1 MVERINKDIINKI
14 DFNKFDAYMNDT
26 RNAIDELQKELTL
39 KANMKETIN
48 FLGKKADID
57 KVNDALIQ
65 VTEDL
70 DQKCSIQQV
79 KN

>member
-1 MVERINKDIINKI
+1 MLDSRLV
-14 DFNKFDAYMNDT
+14 
-26 RNAIDELQKELTL
+26 IDELQKELAL
-39 KANMKETIN
+39 KSNLKETLSLLN
-48 FLGKKADID
+48 KKADIE

-79 KN
+79 SYL